1 MSEPI
6 TETKPDSA
14 PFQSSAAFE
23 QALLHS
29 ERRRILGVIV
39 FVTIFV
45 SAMTLRIVIYGS
57 KMSPWGILVSL
68 ALIGYEVAVLGLV
81 QRALKHTHNLPRY
94 IWLTSILLET
104 AYPALGLAFFTSP
117 RIEFAYRPL
126 ATPWILAFFPF
137 LILSTLRL
145 NPWISRVAGIVA
157 SLSYLA
163 AASYLGWRPSLH
175 DPLTHTTT
183 QTAVGF
189 YAIILLAS
197 GIVAGAVSSE
207 IRKHVQAALRE
218 VETRNRLER
227 VEHDLGIARAIQ
239 QSLLPHI
246 RPTMN
251 GFEIA
256 GWNHPADETG
266 GDYFDWK
273 HMPDGRL
280 AVMLADVTGHGIGPA
295 MLASECRAY
304 ARASF
309 SNHDSLQ
316 GTFQRINE
324 SLEDDLAPNRF
335 ATFVAVVCKEN
346 NGEVELLSA
355 GHGPLFIYSSE
366 TKTLRELSAQAV
378 PFGILPTMVFEDTV
392 ILHLS
397 PGDIVLLITDGFF
410 EWENAAGEAFGV
422 ARLGDTVRE
431 SSHFP
436 PEEIIAE
443 LYNRVLAFAKGT
455 RQNDDLTAVVIK
467 RVLPNAPSSTDAKQS
482 SVLVS

>member
-1 MSEPI
+1 
-6 TETKPDSA
+6 
-14 PFQSSAAFE
+14 
-23 QALLHS
+23 
-29 ERRRILGVIV
+29 
-39 FVTIFV
+39 
-45 SAMTLRIVIYGS
+45 
-57 KMSPWGILVSL
+57 
-68 ALIGYEVAVLGLV
+68 
-81 QRALKHTHNLPRY
+81 
-94 IWLTSILLET
+94 
-104 AYPALGLAFFTSP
+104 
-117 RIEFAYRPL
+117 
-126 ATPWILAFFPF
+126 
-137 LILSTLRL
+137 
-145 NPWISRVAGIVA
+145 
-157 SLSYLA
+157 
-163 AASYLGWRPSLH
+163 
-175 DPLTHTTT
+175 
-183 QTAVGF
+183 
-189 YAIILLAS
+189 LAS

-256 GWNHPADETG
+256 GWNRPADETG

-309 SNHDSLQ
+309 SNHQNLP

-410 EWENAAGEAFGV
+410 EWENAAGEEFGV
-422 ARLGDTVRE
+422 KRLGDTIRE
-431 SSHFP
+431 SSHLP

-443 LYNRVLAFAKGT
+443 LYNRVLAFAQGT
-455 RQNDDLTAVVIK
+455 KQNDDLTAVIIK
-467 RVLPNAPSSTDAKQS
+467 RVLPCAVASPLLDAK
-482 SVLVS
+482 V